1 MARRYSQH
9 NPLRTALL
17 CAAALPLSL
26 ATQACTQIPTG
37 EVGVVTYYG
46 RADHAAQPGFVW
58 YNPWSTDINVMD
70 VRTQPLDGKTEA
82 YTKDVQKAVVQ
93 YKLTYHLYPP
103 AALRVFSTAGTDW
116 ANVQVP
122 QVVDQAIKD
131 VFGRSEAVRDA
142 INNRAG
148 VQANILS
155 DLRHRLRTRYVVVD
169 GFELRDI
176 SFSQAFEHAV
186 EQKQVAV
193 ENANAARN
201 RTAQVQEEAN
211 QKIIAAKADAE
222 AMQIKSA
229 ALSGN
234 PGLTAYEAAM
244 RWDGHMPTYMLGSG
258 GANPGV
264 LFQVPGGR

>member
-46 RADHAAQPGFVW
+46 RPDHAAQPGFVW

-155 DLRHRLRTRYVVVD
+155 DLRPRLRPRYVVV
-169 GFELRDI
+169 GGCEPAYFV
-176 SFSQAFEHAV
+176 SSQAGEHAV
-186 EQKQVAV
+186 QRKRGAE
-193 ENANAARN
+193 EHPRAARN
-201 RTAQVQEEAN
+201 RRAQVEEEAN
-211 QKIIAAKADAE
+211 QKISAAK
-222 AMQIKSA
+222 
-229 ALSGN
+229 
-234 PGLTAYEAAM
+234 
-244 RWDGHMPTYMLGSG
+244 
-258 GANPGV
+258 
-264 LFQVPGGR
+264 